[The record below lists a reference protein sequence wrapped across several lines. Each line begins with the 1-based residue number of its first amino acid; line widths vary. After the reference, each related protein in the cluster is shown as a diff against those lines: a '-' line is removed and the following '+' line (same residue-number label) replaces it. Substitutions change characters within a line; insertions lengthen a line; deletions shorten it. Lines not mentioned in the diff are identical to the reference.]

1 MLINPAGLY
10 GGAAFRVDNTPLYNF
25 AYRLQAKEQA
35 RLDSYDKYLKDLVN
49 NTTDTG
55 LRTQDIESF
64 RGAIENAKKF
74 YINNRDALVNRDPI
88 VMERYQKLTKIP
100 QIIAS
105 TSRNQF
111 VTDQKIANL
120 VSNDKEWVKNWTTKT
135 KEDFDKSSAPVYV
148 YDQNADEY
156 VPNPNFAPFDIV
168 KATTNPNQI
177 NLAESWTKIA
187 KDLNINPDEV
197 IVGTR
202 PSKKRYHDIV
212 QKQFVL
218 SQDNAK
224 KIGDYAKTIYDTDE
238 ASEYSFKVFTKNM
251 TPQQMQ
257 ADPNM
262 AAKFNDLNETYKK
275 AYGTDI
281 QDEKDLFAAYAI
293 SQNETKNIKEEE
305 KIDAVAWYNYTKGE
319 DFRYSKKLA
328 EYNKKLEARL
338 KRQASPNI
346 NLATV
351 KTAFEDIPPGKYGAF
366 EKKGD
371 FWYDANGNKLNS
383 ATNRFD
389 VVIPA
394 GMIPDGLKELIPASQ
409 RVALS
414 KIRLNVVNGLVQG
427 AIDDDPD
434 NPIFSATS
442 RNSLIEKELKKAGF
456 KTAPA
461 TIEGGTAAPGTSNK
475 YEGLD

>member
-35 RLDSYDKYLKDLVN
+35 KSEAIDKYYKDLAN
-49 NTTDTG
+49 KATDTG
-55 LRTQDIESF
+55 VRPQDQNIF
-64 RGAIENAKKF
+64 YDAKKDYQDF
-74 YINNRDALVNRDPI
+74 YIKNQDLLAKGDVAARMKAEELA
-88 VMERYQKLTKIP
+88 KIP
-100 QIIAS
+100 FQIAAAS
-105 TSRNQF
+105 RDQF
-111 VTDQKIANL
+111 AIDQKIGTALVANPDL
-120 VSNDKEWVKNWTTKT
+120 QKRWTKKT
-135 KEDFDKSSAPVYV
+135 FDDFNASSAPVYARDPNTGI
-148 YDQNADEY
+148 YA
-156 VPNPNFAPFDIV
+156 PNPQYKPFDPSRITTTPKQVDLAQAWV
-168 KATTNPNQI
+168 KM
-177 NLAESWTKIA
+177 A
-187 KDLNINPDEV
+187 KDLNVNPDEV
-197 IVGTR
+197 IVGTK
-202 PSKKRYHDIV
+202 PSKRKFHQVV
-212 QKQFVL
+212 QKQFEL
-218 SQDNAK
+218 SSTNAQ
-224 KIGDYAKTIYDTDE
+224 KIGDYAKSVYDTDE
-238 ASEYSFKVFTKNM
+238 ASEYSFKLFTKDM

-262 AAKFNDLNETYKK
+262 AAKFNELNEAYKK
-275 AYGTDI
+275 AYKSDI
-281 QDEKDLFAAYAI
+281 VDERDLFAAYAI

-305 KIDAVAWYNYTKGE
+305 QKDDIAWYNYTKAK
-319 DFRYSKKLA
+319 DFAYSKKLA
-328 EYNKKLEARL
+328 DYNAKLQARL
-338 KRQASPNI
+338 KRQTSPNI

-394 GMIPDGLKELIPASQ
+394 GMIPPGLKELIPVSQ
-409 RVALS
+409 RGALS

-442 RNSLIEKELKKAGF
+442 RSSLVEKALKEAGV

-461 TIEGGTAAPGTSNK
+461 TIEGGTADPTGTK
-475 YEGLD
+475 YGF